1 MFTEDY
7 IITLEQKKSWKSM
20 SRYIRIYLNWH
31 LELPQKSVKQ
41 RTKVRIAGKAHTLH
55 SSKEYVPQLEVV
67 DLPLDGTVTA
77 LDVCRVTGNFAI
89 AFGREVSTAPPPPKK
104 KKKMMI
110 AASTITMKKEEK
122 ASNCW

>member
-1 MFTEDY
+1 MFFLQFTEDY

-20 SRYIRIYLNWH
+20 SQYIRLYLNWH
-31 LELPQKSVKQ
+31 LEPPQKQKL

-77 LDVCRVTGNFAI
+77 LDVCRVTGNFAV
-89 AFGREVSTAPPPPKK
+89 AFGREVGTAHC
-104 KKKMMI
+104 I
-110 AASTITMKKEEK
+110 
-122 ASNCW
+122 